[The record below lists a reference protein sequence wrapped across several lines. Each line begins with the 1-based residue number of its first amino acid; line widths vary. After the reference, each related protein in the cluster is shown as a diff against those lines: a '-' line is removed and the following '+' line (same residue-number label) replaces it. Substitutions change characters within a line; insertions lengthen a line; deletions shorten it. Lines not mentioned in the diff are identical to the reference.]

1 MSLIRPFIAALLAL
15 CAATAS
21 AQEVPPTDVW
31 LLADAVQRSG
41 NARTGVSSGHFAIL
55 DKSGA
60 RLWVFSPR
68 GEAIANSPVLLG
80 QAIGDEAPAGL
91 GTRAFSKYS
100 RSDKITPAGRF
111 LTEEGVNLSGED
123 IIWLDYE
130 SGLSMHRVRNIAGE
144 RRHERVASGVIAQ
157 RRISFGCVNVP
168 APFYEQYLSPLFRSQ
183 SSVVYILPE
192 VRRLEEVF
200 PFMRY

>member
-1 MSLIRPFIAALLAL
+1 MSLLRPFIAALLAL
-15 CAATAS
+15 CAATTS

-31 LLADAVQRSG
+31 LLADAVQRTG
-41 NARTGVSSGHFAIL
+41 DARTGVSSGHFAIL

-60 RLWVFSPR
+60 RLWVFSPYGR
-68 GEAIANSPVLLG
+68 AIANSPVLLG
-80 QAIGDEAPAGL
+80 QAIGDDAASDL

-111 LTEEGVNLSGED
+111 LTEEGVNLSGEE

-144 RRHERVASGVIAQ
+144 RRHQRVASGVIAQ
-157 RRISFGCVNVP
+157 RRISYGCINVP
-168 APFYEQYLSPLFRSQ
+168 ADFFDEYLYPLFRSQ

-192 VRRLEEVF
+192 VYNPEDIF
-200 PFMRY
+200 PFMRR

>member
-1 MSLIRPFIAALLAL
+1 MPLIRHAIAMLLL
-15 CAATAS
+15 CAAAVS
-21 AQEVPPTDVW
+21 AQEVPPSDVW

-41 NARTGVSSGHFAIL
+41 DARTGASSGHFAIL

-91 GTRAFSKYS
+91 GTRAFSRYS

-111 LTEEGVNLSGED
+111 LTEEGVNLNGEE
-123 IIWLDYE
+123 IIWLDYD

-144 RRHERVASGVIAQ
+144 RRHQRVASGVVSQ
-157 RRISFGCVNVP
+157 RRISFGCINVP
-168 APFYEQYLSPLFRSQ
+168 APFFDQYLDPLFRSQ

-192 VRRLEEVF
+192 IYHPEDFF
-200 PFMRY
+200 PFMRQ

>member
-1 MSLIRPFIAALLAL
+1 MSLFRSAIAALLL
-15 CAATAS
+15 CAAATVS
-21 AQEVPPTDVW
+21 AQEMPSDVW

-41 NARTGVSSGHFAIL
+41 DARTGVSSGHFAIL

-60 RLWVFSPR
+60 RLWVFSPY
-68 GEAIANSPVLLG
+68 GQPIANSPVLLG
-80 QAIGDEAPAGL
+80 QAIGDDAAGDL

-111 LTEEGVNLSGED
+111 LTEEGVNLSGEE

-144 RRHERVASGVIAQ
+144 RRHQRVASGVIAQ
-157 RRISFGCVNVP
+157 RRISYGCINVP
-168 APFYEQYLSPLFRSQ
+168 ADFFDEYLYSLFRSQ

-192 VRRLEEVF
+192 VYDPEDIF
-200 PFMRY
+200 PFMRR

>member
-1 MSLIRPFIAALLAL
+1 MSLLRPLITALFALLA
-15 CAATAS
+15 ATVS
-21 AQEVPPTDVW
+21 AQEMPSDVW
-31 LLADAVQRSG
+31 LLADSVQRTG
-41 NARTGVSSGHFAIL
+41 DARTGVSSGHFAIL

-60 RLWVFSPR
+60 RLWVFSPYGR
-68 GEAIANSPVLLG
+68 AIANSPVLLG
-80 QAIGDEAPAGL
+80 QAIGDDAAGDL

-111 LTEEGVNLSGED
+111 LTEAGENLSGEE

-144 RRHERVASGVIAQ
+144 RRHQRVASGVIAQ
-157 RRISFGCVNVP
+157 RRISYGCINVP
-168 APFYEQYLSPLFRSQ
+168 ADFFDEYLYPLFRSQ

-192 VRRLEEVF
+192 VYSPEDIF
-200 PFMRY
+200 PFMRQ

>member
-1 MSLIRPFIAALLAL
+1 MFLIRPLIAALFAL
-15 CAATAS
+15 CAAAAS

-41 NARTGVSSGHFAIL
+41 DARTGASSGHFAIL
-55 DKSGA
+55 DKIGA

-80 QAIGDEAPAGL
+80 QGIGDDAASDL
-91 GTRAFSKYS
+91 GTRAFSRYR

-144 RRHERVASGVIAQ
+144 RRHERVASGIISQ
-157 RRISFGCVNVP
+157 RRISFGCINVP
-168 APFYEQYLSPLFRSQ
+168 ADFYEQYLYPLFRSQ
-183 SSVVYILPE
+183 SSVVYVMPE
-192 VRRLEEVF
+192 VLQLEDVF
-200 PFMRY
+200 PFVRY

>member
-1 MSLIRPFIAALLAL
+1 MSLFRPLIAALFALLA
-15 CAATAS
+15 AAAS

-41 NARTGVSSGHFAIL
+41 DARTGVSSGHFAIL
-55 DKSGA
+55 DKTGA
-60 RLWVFSPR
+60 RLWVFSPYGR
-68 GEAIANSPVLLG
+68 AIANSPVLLG
-80 QAIGDEAPAGL
+80 QGIGDDAASDL
-91 GTRAFSKYS
+91 GTRAFSRYS

-111 LTEEGVNLSGED
+111 LTEEGVNLSGEE

-144 RRHERVASGVIAQ
+144 RRHQRVASGVIAQ
-157 RRISFGCVNVP
+157 RRISYGCINVP
-168 APFYEQYLSPLFRSQ
+168 ADFFDQYLYPLFRSQ

-192 VRRLEEVF
+192 VYNPEDIF
-200 PFMRY
+200 PFMRR